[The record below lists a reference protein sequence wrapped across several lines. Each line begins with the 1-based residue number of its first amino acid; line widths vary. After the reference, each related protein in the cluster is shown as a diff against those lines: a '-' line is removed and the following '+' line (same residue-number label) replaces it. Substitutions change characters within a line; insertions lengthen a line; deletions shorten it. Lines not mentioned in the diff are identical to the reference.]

1 MDRLAVMAL
10 YARVVET
17 GSFSRAAEEIGL
29 GQPTASKQIAA
40 LEERLGVRLLERST
54 RRVRPTEAGR
64 DYYERCR
71 RLVDEAESLESEARR
86 GAHAAVGRLRVA
98 CPMGFG
104 RMHVVPVVVRFLA
117 SHPDASVD
125 LVMNDR
131 YVDLAEEGVDLAIRI
146 ANLGDSPLHARRLGE
161 TPRALVASPA
171 YVRKRGTPKT
181 PAELARHDFVVYA
194 YFDAPERINL
204 AGPEGAAAEVR
215 VKSRL
220 RVNNAEAMRTAAL
233 GGIGIVPMPLWAV
246 TEELKAGALRIVLP
260 DWRPPASAIQA
271 VYSSARHLPARV
283 RVFLD
288 FLAAELGNAATG

>member
-17 GSFSRAAEEIGL
+17 GSFSRAADEFGL

-54 RRVRPTEAGR
+54 RRLRPTETGR
-64 DYYERCR
+64 EFYERCR
-71 RLVDEAESLESEARR
+71 RLVDEADDLESNARR
-86 GAHAAVGRLRVA
+86 GARGAVGRMRVA

-104 RMHVVPVVVRFLA
+104 RLHVVPIVVRFLA
-117 SHPDASVD
+117 AHPEAQID

-146 ANLGDSPLHARRLGE
+146 ANLGDSTLHARPLGE

-171 YVRKRGTPKT
+171 YLKRRGTPKA
-181 PAELARHDFVVYA
+181 PADLERHDFIVYA
-194 YFDAPERINL
+194 YFDTPERVALN
-204 AGPEGAAAEVR
+204 GPDNASAEVR
-215 VKSRL
+215 VKARL
-220 RVNNAEAMRTAAL
+220 RVNNAEAMRAAVVGGL
-233 GGIGIVPMPLWAV
+233 GICAMPVWAIVD
-246 TEELKAGALRIVLP
+246 ELKSGTARLVLP
-260 DWRPPASAIQA
+260 EWRPPASAIQA

-283 RVFLD
+283 RLFME
-288 FLAAELGNAATG
+288 FTAGELARSGF